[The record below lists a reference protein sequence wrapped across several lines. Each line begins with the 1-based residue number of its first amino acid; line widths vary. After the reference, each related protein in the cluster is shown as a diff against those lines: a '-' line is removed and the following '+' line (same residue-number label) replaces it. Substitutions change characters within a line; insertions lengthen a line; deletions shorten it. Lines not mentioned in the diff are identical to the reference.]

1 MSSYENFFL
10 KNYPYFTYVYIV
22 SKLDKYNKTINEKY
36 NDITQPLYQ
45 GKTDFNDKLISDIL
59 NNDFLDNNKL
69 QCISMMIEYML
80 YWTSKNISINDSNKR
95 YNFINYFMKNV
106 EQVLP
111 NMIYK
116 DFNSAHGYVV
126 FSDFIKVKNKLVIK
140 TPKTDEDIRDML
152 FEYYIGSKFINKL
165 RNKTPNFMYTYGIFM
180 CNPLINTNNKK
191 LNVNFCNSNDKN
203 NIYVLFEK
211 IDGLTLHEYILKIQ
225 TENGLDVII
234 NSILQVILSLDIA
247 QKEGQYSHN
256 DLHTDNVMLR
266 TIKSPILYEYL
277 IGKYKYKM
285 KLDYIATIIDYGM
298 NRYVENGIPLGISM
312 LEPYN
317 VVPYKNTVSS
327 DIFKLLI
334 SCIFSFIVLSEKQ
347 PTIYMKLKTKIDNV
361 LEFLISFFRNR
372 YQHDVIKIWDEY
384 LVDKNMTNFNKFKKI
399 ILEMKNNYYYPIK
412 PDYIFY
418 NSVTPE
424 NFIEHVK
431 NSMPDIWNKCV
442 KETIINENEFTQSYI
457 KVFDP
462 NCNDDDL
469 DDYLFSQCYKNIY
482 ISDFVEQK
490 KTFYD
495 LFNKQLKNTLT
506 PDCLVD
512 QESMIIN
519 FNNIN
524 DCKNIINLFDSKSNE
539 RILNVIKK
547 FENNNIKNI
556 EKYYEN
562 DIELLNQYI
571 KEMDEIYLK
580 IDTNLFSL
588 FKNPNFVKISM
599 EFFNED
605 MKKQIRNMY
614 SFINVFEKYLTL
626 TSFSIDLKNIAN
638 EYLSKHKFHFDLF
651 LPKMK
656 YFEIAL
662 ILSECINKYNIIIN
676 EYYCTRLNE
685 ETNKNDIYT
694 LYNLITQM
702 KNMNPHFKDVYD
714 NFVKS
719 YLNIKIKSHYIYDIH
734 YLPVNSNLQ
743 IKTFLSLKNHKIQSL
758 LSIISRFVNYDFNTL
773 KQILS
778 VNEKN
783 KDNIKT
789 DIEIYNKLR
798 ENKKIKDPSKKTQR
812 NIKRATEL
820 YNYIQDA
827 LKKVGKII
835 CHDYFYHLDYGGNDG
850 GVASEFAKI
859 MKLKNTNVYSAD
871 VENWLGNIKNN
882 IYNNITYTMLS
893 ENQKLPYHSGSFD
906 SVSCLQV
913 LHHVEFI
920 ESHLRELYRI
930 LKPNGILVIK
940 EHDCG
945 VKDDSMK
952 LLIDIE
958 HMLHEYVEPEIPNTK
973 ILNTYN
979 AFYKSFGQID
989 KMLKDIGFEFF
1000 KDDFFQD
1007 IKINP
1012 TRYYFA
1018 VYIKK

>member
-1 MSSYENFFL
+1 MSTYENFFL

-22 SKLDKYNKTINEKY
+22 SKLDEYNKNINEKY
-36 NDITQPLYQ
+36 DDITRPLYQ
-45 GKTDFNDKLISDIL
+45 GKSDFNDKLISEIL

-80 YWTSKNISINDSNKR
+80 YWTSKNISIKDANKR
-95 YNFINYFMKNV
+95 FNFINYFMKNV

-111 NMIYK
+111 NMIFK
-116 DFNSAHGYVV
+116 DFNSVHGYVV

-140 TPKTDEDIRDML
+140 TPKTNEEIRDML
-152 FEYYIGSKFINKL
+152 FEYYIGSKFLNKL
-165 RNKTPNFMYTYGIFM
+165 RSKTPNFMYTYGIFM
-180 CNPLINTNNKK
+180 CDPLINSNNKK
-191 LNVNFCNSNDKN
+191 LNVQFCNDNNKN

-211 IDGLTLHEYILKIQ
+211 IDGLTLHDYIQQIK
-225 TENGLDVII
+225 TENGLDIVV
-234 NSILQVILSLDIA
+234 NNILQIILSLDIA

-256 DLHTDNVMLR
+256 DLHTDNVMMR
-266 TIKSPILYEYL
+266 IIKSPLLYEYL

-298 NRYVENGIPLGISM
+298 NRYVENGIPLGISL

-317 VVPYKNTVSS
+317 VIPYKNTVSS

-334 SCIFSFIVLSEKQ
+334 SCIFSIIVFSEKQ
-347 PTIYMKLKTKIDNV
+347 PKIYTNLKNKIDEV

-372 YQHDVIKIWDEY
+372 YQHDVIKIWDDY
-384 LVDKNMTNFNKFKKI
+384 LLNKNTINFNKFKQM
-399 ILEMKNNYYYPIK
+399 ILQMKNNYYYPIK
-412 PDYIFY
+412 PDYTFY
-418 NSVTPE
+418 NLITPE

-431 NSMPDIWNKCV
+431 SNMPDIWNKHV
-442 KETIINENEFTQSYI
+442 NETIINENEIIQSYI

-462 NCNDDDL
+462 QCNEEDFE
-469 DDYLFSQCYKNIY
+469 DYLFSQCYKNIY
-482 ISDFVEQK
+482 MSDFVEQK
-490 KTFYD
+490 KTFYQ
-495 LFNKQLKNTLT
+495 LFNKELKNTLT
-506 PDCLVD
+506 HECLTD

-539 RILNVIKK
+539 KITNVIKK

-562 DIELLNQYI
+562 DIDLLNQYI
-571 KEMDEIYLK
+571 KEMNEIYSK
-580 IDTNLFSL
+580 IDINLFSL

-614 SFINVFEKYLTL
+614 NFLNVFEKYLTL
-626 TSFSIDLKNIAN
+626 TSFSIDLKNIAT
-638 EYLSKHKFHFDLF
+638 EYLSKHKFNFDLF
-651 LPKMK
+651 LPQMK

-662 ILSECINKYNIIIN
+662 ILSECINKYNIIIS

-685 ETNKNDIYT
+685 ETNKNDTYT
-694 LYNLITQM
+694 LYNLIVQF
-702 KNMNPHFKDVYD
+702 KNMNPHFSDLYD

-719 YLNIKIKSHYIYDIH
+719 YLNIKIDSHYINSIY
-734 YLPVNSNLQ
+734 YVPVNSNLQ
-743 IKTFLSLKNHKIQSL
+743 IKTFLSLKNSKITSL
-758 LSIISRFVNYDFNTL
+758 LSLISRFVNYDNNTL
-773 KQILS
+773 KKIIS
-778 VNEKN
+778 NN
-783 KDNIKT
+783 KDIKT
-789 DIEIYNKLR
+789 DIEIYNELR
-798 ENKKIKDPSKKTQR
+798 KNKKIKDPIKKIER
-812 NIKRATEL
+812 NKKRANEL
-820 YNYIQDA
+820 FNYIQEV
-827 LKKVGKII
+827 LKLQGKVIGG
-835 CHDYFYHLDYGGNDG
+835 DYYFHLDYGGNDG

-859 MKLKNTNVYSAD
+859 MKLKNTQVYSAD
-871 VENWLGNIKNN
+871 VENWLGNVKNN
-882 IYNNITYTMLS
+882 VYNNITYTLLS
-893 ENQKLPYHSGSFD
+893 ENQKLPYHPSSFD

-920 ESHLRELYRI
+920 DSHLKELYRI

-940 EHDCG
+940 EHDCN
-945 VKDDSMK
+945 DDSMK

-958 HMLHEYVEPEIPNTK
+958 HVIHEYVEPEIPNTK

-979 AFYKSFGQID
+979 AFYKSFGKLD
-989 KMLKDIGFEFF
+989 KILKNIGFEFF
-1000 KDDFFQD
+1000 KDSFFQD
-1007 IKINP
+1007 IRINP